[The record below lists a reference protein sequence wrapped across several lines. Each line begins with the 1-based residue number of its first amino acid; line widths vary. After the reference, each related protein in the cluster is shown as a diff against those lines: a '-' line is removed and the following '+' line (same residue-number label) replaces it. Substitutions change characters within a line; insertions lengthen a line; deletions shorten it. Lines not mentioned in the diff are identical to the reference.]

1 MGRRRRGMC
10 LRIFIRESSG
20 WVSRGGVG
28 TGGQADVD
36 MFGGMFVG
44 TRNPW
49 LSCLLTRTTS
59 A

>member
-1 MGRRRRGMC
+1 MC

-36 MFGGMFVG
+36 MFGGTFVG